1 MFSVTDRKESSVPV
15 ENQKSAFNITR
26 VLLGEMPTVLNNK
39 ENVGCNGNP
48 SLYFK
53 KVGLT

>member
-48 SLYFK
+48 SLYLK
-53 KVGLT
+53 KVG